1 MGTSVA
7 LGPAVGTAIVGVVV
21 TAGAEAATGLV
32 AVAAGALADDVA
44 AADAAAP
51 GAAPAADDVLGLQA
65 DSASPRPRPSA
76 ERTAI
81 LAAPVKCRKFI
92 IVSPYFP
99 DGSGVFVDDGRGRLV
114 VALDLTR
121 FDVGDEVYG
130 LTGGVGNRQGSLA
143 EYASVDADLL
153 ARKPA
158 RLSMAEAAAL
168 PLAAITAWEG
178 LVDRAGVHAGQTVLV
193 HGGAG
198 GVGHVAVQLAAARG
212 ATVFATGSAKDLDAI
227 RGLGAE
233 PIDYRATPMEK
244 YVATAT
250 GGAGFDVIFDTVGG
264 ETLDTS
270 FAAVRTYTGH
280 VVSILGWGTHS
291 LAPLSFRGA
300 TYSGVFTLLPLLT
313 GEGHAHHGDILTA
326 IAAFVDAGLM
336 TPVLDPTP
344 YDLETVAGA
353 HRAVASGNSRG
364 KVVVRI

>member
-1 MGTSVA
+1 MMK
-7 LGPAVGTAIVGVVV
+7 AIVLDEFGTEPVLRSIERPSPARGEVLVRVEASGVNPLDLKIM
-21 TAGAEAATGLV
+21 AGA
-32 AVAAGALADDVA
+32 AGHARVT
-44 AADAAAP
+44 P
-51 GAAPAADDVLGLQA
+51 PMVLGL
-65 DSASPRPRPSA
+65 D
-76 ERTAI
+76 
-81 LAAPVKCRKFI
+81 LA
-92 IVSPYFP
+92 
-99 DGSGVFVDDGRGRLV
+99 GVVTEIGTGV
-114 VALDLTR
+114 TR

-158 RLSMAEAAAL
+158 RLSMTEAAAL

-198 GVGHVAVQLAAARG
+198 GVGHVAVQLAIARG
-212 ATVFATGSAKDLDAI
+212 ATVFATGSAQDLEAI
-227 RGLGAE
+227 RNLGAE
-233 PIDYRATPMEK
+233 PIDYRATPVQK

-250 GGAGFDVIFDTVGG
+250 GGSGFDVIFDTVGG
-264 ETLDTS
+264 ETLDAS
-270 FAAVRTYTGH
+270 FTAVRTYTGH

-313 GEGHAHHGDILTA
+313 GEGHAHHGEILTA
-326 IAAFVDAGLM
+326 TAALVDARLM